1 MIIYL
6 NIFTSFFGKLI
17 YTLLVN
23 SMLRDITLHIKKHII
38 FVTLLIFSLIMQFY
52 QNIYVYYL
60 GSVADTLKN
69 TLLL

>member
-1 MIIYL
+1 
-6 NIFTSFFGKLI
+6 
-17 YTLLVN
+17 
-23 SMLRDITLHIKKHII
+23 MLRDITLHIKKHII